1 MISGPETIT
10 AHLNNLI
17 EHLQNGDDDQA
28 RMCVHQVLFEL
39 QRLRATVP
47 DRSKGGGNL
56 IIAAVQMGIDVG
68 KLNDLDGAIRS
79 VLRLVDSDQLDA
91 ALEECK
97 AAREHWQ
104 APKGA

>member
-17 EHLQNGDDDQA
+17 ENLQNGDADQA
-28 RMCVHQVLFEL
+28 RMGAHQTLFDL

-47 DRSKGGGNL
+47 DRSKGGGAL

-68 KLNDLDGAIRS
+68 KLNDVDRAIRS
-79 VLRLVDSDQLDA
+79 VLRLVDSDQLEA
-91 ALEECK
+91 AFEECK
-97 AAREHWQ
+97 AEREHWQ
-104 APKGA
+104 APKGE